1 MKKVVCLRVD
11 ISNYLYFQRVIT
23 TLADLASGRGYY
35 CSKGND
41 KPDFFT
47 KIKEGCMSDS

>member
-11 ISNYLYFQRVIT
+11 ISKYLYFQRVIT
-23 TLADLASGRGYY
+23 TLVDLASRRGFY

-47 KIKEGCMSDS
+47 KNKEGCMSES